1 MIMKKTLIFGIC
13 GIGLLLAAGCRT
25 APKPTFDARQPDA
38 GKALATTTE
47 TRRQLD
53 PLLLKPP
60 TTAFTLGPGDVIDVE
75 ILGDANSRSQL
86 SVGPDGKV
94 YFNLLP
100 GLDVT
105 GLTTAETKALFEKEL
120 TKYVSSA
127 QVAVSLRSVGSK
139 HIWLLGRLAK
149 PGIYSMNGQ
158 VTLLEAVAQA
168 GGTLQSSSLSD
179 TTEDLA
185 DLRRSFVVR
194 DGELL
199 PVDFA
204 KLFRESDMTQ
214 NIYLQPDDLVYFPAM
229 TAKEVYVL
237 GAVKISRAV
246 PFKENM
252 TIVSALAASGGML
265 GTAYPTHIAIVR
277 GSLTQP
283 QVAIVDYKEILKG
296 KATDVLLEPR
306 DIVFVPD
313 SPYKTVNKYIDMILH
328 TFVGTVAANEGV
340 RAIDP
345 NAGSVGINVPV
356 GTK

>member
-1 MIMKKTLIFGIC
+1 MKNTLMLGLC
-13 GIGLLLAAGCRT
+13 GVGLVFAAGCRT
-25 APKPTFDARQPDA
+25 APEATFDARHPAANTVSAPAVQ
-38 GKALATTTE
+38 T

-75 ILGDANSRSQL
+75 IMGDAASRSQL

-100 GLDVT
+100 GLDVS
-105 GLTTAETKALFEKEL
+105 GLTTAETKALIEKEL

-127 QVAVSLRSVGSK
+127 QVSVSLRAVGSK
-139 HIWLLGRLAK
+139 HIWLLGRLTK
-149 PGIYSMNGQ
+149 PGIYAMNGQ

-179 TTEDLA
+179 TSEDLA
-185 DLRRSFVVR
+185 DLRRSFVMR
-194 DGELL
+194 NGELL
-199 PVDFA
+199 PVDFG

-214 NIYLQPDDLVYFPAM
+214 NIYLQADDLIYFPAM

-237 GAVKISRAV
+237 GTVKMSRSV
-246 PFKENM
+246 PYKENM
-252 TIVSALAASGGML
+252 TIISALAASGGLL
-265 GTAYPTHIAIVR
+265 GTSYPTHVAIVR
-277 GSLTQP
+277 GSLSNP
-283 QVAIVDYKEILKG
+283 QVAIVNYKDIIKG
-296 KATDVLLEPR
+296 KATDVVLEPR

-313 SPYKTVNKYIDMILH
+313 SPYKEINRYIDMILH

-345 NAGSVGINVPV
+345 NAGSIGINVPV
-356 GTK
+356 GAK